1 MPKVTLYIVLLK
13 IVDWLFFPHP
23 FGLMLSA
30 AHWKIYCF
38 VFNFLHSFSFAF
50 YKCLVFGLPRLNSL
64 LFYLKLCCLVECEW
78 VKVYRS
84 MGYFASK
91 IVIRSEAPEML
102 TLGPRTLISN
112 VPCTKW
118 KEIALVDITAFC
130 CESHINIATSFSV
143 KSTHELAGLISGTET
158 L

>member
-1 MPKVTLYIVLLK
+1 MYSFHPAYVQLTTISFETVLQ
-13 IVDWLFFPHP
+13 DT
-23 FGLMLSA
+23 SA
-30 AHWKIYCF
+30 
-38 VFNFLHSFSFAF
+38 
-50 YKCLVFGLPRLNSL
+50 G
-64 LFYLKLCCLVECEW
+64 
-78 VKVYRS
+78 VKVHRFRRC
-84 MGYFASK
+84 FASK

-118 KEIALVDITAFC
+118 KEIALDDITASC

-143 KSTHELAGLISGTET
+143 KSTHELAGLISGTES